1 MKLKDYLKENKLTEV
16 NFAEML
22 GCKQPTISRYIN
34 KKRIPKKQI
43 MQKIN
48 ELTNGNVN
56 KNDFQR
62 GEDNG
67 EISAN

>member
-34 KKRIPKKQI
+34 QKRIPK
-43 MQKIN
+43 N
-48 ELTNGNVN
+48 
-56 KNDFQR
+56 R
-62 GEDNG
+62 
-67 EISAN
+67 

>member
-1 MKLKDYLKENKLTEV
+1 
-16 NFAEML
+16 
-22 GCKQPTISRYIN
+22 
-34 KKRIPKKQI
+34 

-67 EISAN
+67 KDATY